1 MFSCRLLTILGVG
14 WRKDIRLLS
23 FELHE
28 AFYDVIRGKGEA
40 RQSRVSVEV
49 SLCLYEAVF
58 EAALWE
64 QFSATLHEDETNL
77 LWDYVT
83 GQTIDVPGRQ

>member
-1 MFSCRLLTILGVG
+1 MPPANFFGCWLAQ
-14 WRKDIRLLS
+14 DIRLLS

-28 AFYDVIRGKGEA
+28 ALYDVIRGKGEG
-40 RQSRVSVEV
+40 RQSRVSVEF

-64 QFSATLHEDETNL
+64 QFSATLHEDETDL

-83 GQTIDVPGRQ
+83 DQTIDVRNRQ